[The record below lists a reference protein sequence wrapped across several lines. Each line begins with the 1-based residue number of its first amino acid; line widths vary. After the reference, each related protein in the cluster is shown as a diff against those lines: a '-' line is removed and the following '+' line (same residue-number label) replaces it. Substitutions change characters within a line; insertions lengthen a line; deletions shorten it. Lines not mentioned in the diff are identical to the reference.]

1 MQSLGMRSVIA
12 MGFNIRTSF
21 DHPWHVLI
29 DLTDL
34 LGSRETC
41 LTTVKLPATVW
52 EYSGTPGGYN
62 RVSEVSVHHQK
73 GVFSGQIHNNLGVNL
88 PWNYNAKI
96 SRKIHFRAVQFRGWT
111 CTNFAGERWIF
122 GKPAWQ
128 TSLGWKVVQSL
139 GSGTAPSFFFF
150 NFSEI
155 NFLHVHA
162 Y

>member
-1 MQSLGMRSVIA
+1 MQSPGMRSVIA
-12 MGFNIRTSF
+12 MKFNIRTSF
-21 DHPWHVLI
+21 DHPRHV
-29 DLTDL
+29 TDL
-34 LGSRETC
+34 LGSREPC

-73 GVFSGQIHNNLGVNL
+73 GGQIHNNLGVNL

-96 SRKIHFRAVQFRGWT
+96 SRKIHFRAVQFRGW
-111 CTNFAGERWIF
+111 IF

-128 TSLGWKVVQSL
+128 TTKSLGWKVVQSL
-139 GSGTAPSFFFF
+139 GSGTASSFFFF
-150 NFSEI
+150 YFSEI
-155 NFLHVHA
+155 SFLHVHA

>member
-12 MGFNIRTSF
+12 MKFNIRTSF
-21 DHPWHVLI
+21 DHPRHVLI

-34 LGSRETC
+34 LGSREPC

-62 RVSEVSVHHQK
+62 RVSEVSVHHQR

-96 SRKIHFRAVQFRGWT
+96 SRKIHFRAVQFRGW
-111 CTNFAGERWIF
+111 IF

-128 TSLGWKVVQSL
+128 TSKSL
-139 GSGTAPSFFFF
+139 GSLFFLIY
-150 NFSEI
+150 SSI
-155 NFLHVHA
+155 RIWIALACRSTDHVITGS
-162 Y
+162 YG